1 MLNRALNRA
10 IFPFIN
16 PAVARLYEMSG
27 IETLDP
33 PLNRKPKRI
42 CMMAVL
48 VPEIVKQLKA
58 KVLIVEDELVVAE
71 NIARNLS
78 KQGYIAIDIV
88 DTGEEAIAI
97 ARSSRPDIILM
108 DIMLQGEIDGIDA
121 AAIIRQELKLPVV
134 YMTAYTD
141 DATLERAKQT
151 EPYGYLVKPFKPYDL
166 KTTIEIALQKH
177 RSDSAMQADYQ
188 AQLEQAETK
197 LNQLTHRDLL
207 TQLPTWSVL
216 QTAFE
221 QHVENLRSSAFAE
234 PPTASLIPVFCLGLD
249 RFHRISNHWGY
260 KVSDSLL
267 QAITERITACIGE
280 SGIVARTDMNEF
292 ALIVNPVEYKGQAE
306 NIAQNLLKV
315 IATPFLVND
324 QEIFITASIG
334 IALYPRDADGADTL
348 LRRSRRI
355 MHHTQQQGGNSYR
368 FFSRLLRSDSIDRLA
383 LESDLHHALERQ
395 ELTLHYQPKV
405 NLRTGKVTGAEALLR
420 WRHPKQGMVS
430 PAVFIPIAEESGLIE
445 PIGEW
450 VIQTACQQMRDW
462 QLAKLPPTKIAVNL
476 SNCQF
481 SQPQFHQRIRQILSQ
496 TQINPIWLELELTES
511 TLIQD
516 VDLAMHRLQMLKALG
531 LQIAIDDF
539 GTGYSSL
546 SNLYRFPFDI
556 LKLDRSF
563 VQDIHANPKNA
574 AIATAIITMAHQL
587 NLKVVAEGVETV
599 NELAFL
605 FEKHCDEIQGF
616 LFSQPLPA
624 DEFAALIKSGKR
636 MQMLPNQSGQ

>member
-1 MLNRALNRA
+1 MMMTNLPSDPL
-10 IFPFIN
+10 
-16 PAVARLYEMSG
+16 
-27 IETLDP
+27 ETSKLT
-33 PLNRKPKRI
+33 KS
-42 CMMAVL
+42 
-48 VPEIVKQLKA
+48 

-78 KQGYIAIDIV
+78 KQGYTAVDIV
-88 DTGEEAIAI
+88 DTGEDAILQA
-97 ARSSRPDIILM
+97 SQLCPDIILM

-121 AAIIRQELKLPVV
+121 AAVIRQTLNLPVI
-134 YMTAYTD
+134 YMTAYAD
-141 DATLERAKQT
+141 DTTLNRAKQT

-166 KTTIEIALQKH
+166 RTTIEIALQKH
-177 RSDSAMQADYQ
+177 RTDRAMQAQYL

-207 TQLPTWSVL
+207 TQLPTWNVL
-216 QTAFE
+216 QAAFE
-221 QHVENLRSSAFAE
+221 QRVETLRSTAFAE
-234 PPTASLIPVFCLGLD
+234 PNEPALIPVFCLGLD

-260 KVSDSLL
+260 QVSDDLL
-267 QAITERITACIGE
+267 QAITHRITAYIGDR
-280 SGIVARTDMNEF
+280 GLVARTDISEF
-292 ALIVNPVEYKGQAE
+292 ALIAETIGYKGQAE
-306 NIAQNLLKV
+306 SMAQDLLEV
-315 IATPFLVND
+315 IAKPFLVND

-334 IALYPRDADGADTL
+334 IALYPRDADGADAL

-355 MHHTQQQGGNSYR
+355 MHHTQQRGGNRYR
-368 FFSRLLRSDSIDRLA
+368 CFSRLLRSDTIDRLA

-395 ELTLHYQPKV
+395 ELMLHYQPKV

-420 WRHPKQGMVS
+420 WQHPKQGMVS

-450 VIQTACQQMRDW
+450 VLQTACQQLCDW
-462 QLAKLPPTKIAVNL
+462 QAAGLPPIKLAINL
-476 SNCQF
+476 SSCQF

-496 TQINPIWLELELTES
+496 TQVNPSWLELELTES
-511 TLIQD
+511 VLIQD
-516 VDLAMHRLQMLKALG
+516 VDVAMHRLQMLKTLG

-605 FEKHCDEIQGF
+605 YEKQCDEIQGF
-616 LFSQPLPA
+616 LFSKALPPQELA
-624 DEFAALIKSGKR
+624 DLIKSGKR
-636 MQMLPNQSGQ
+636 MQVLPERQ

>member
-1 MLNRALNRA
+1 M
-10 IFPFIN
+10 PS
-16 PAVARLYEMSG
+16 M
-27 IETLDP
+27 
-33 PLNRKPKRI
+33 PLSPKRSKTRT
-42 CMMAVL
+42 MTSPVS
-48 VPEIVKQLKA
+48 EISQLPKA

-78 KQGYIAIDIV
+78 KQGYTAIDIV
-88 DTGEEAIAI
+88 DTGEDAISL
-97 ARSSRPDIILM
+97 ARSTCPDIVLM

-121 AAIIRQELKLPVV
+121 AATIRRELNLPVI
-134 YMTAYTD
+134 YMTAYAD
-141 DATLERAKQT
+141 DKTLERAKQT

-166 KTTIEIALQKH
+166 RTTIEIALQKH
-177 RSDSAMQADYQ
+177 RSDNAMQARYL

-207 TQLPTWSVL
+207 TQLPTWNVL
-216 QTAFE
+216 ETAFE
-221 QHVENLRSSAFAE
+221 QQVAAIRSAAVFME
-234 PPTASLIPVFCLGLD
+234 PNHQRLIPVFCLGLD

-260 KVSDSLL
+260 KVSDYLL
-267 QAITERITACIGE
+267 QAITDRISACVTDRGM
-280 SGIVARTDMNEF
+280 VARTDMSEF
-292 ALIVNPVEYKGQAE
+292 ALITEPVDYKGQAE
-306 NIAQNLLKV
+306 SLAQDLLKA
-315 IATPFLVND
+315 IAEPFLINE

-334 IALYPRDADGADTL
+334 IALYPRDAEPADAL

-368 FFSRLLRSDSIDRLA
+368 FFNRLLRSDSIDRLA

-395 ELTLHYQPKV
+395 ELKLHYQPKV

-420 WRHPKQGMVS
+420 WQHPRQGMIS

-445 PIGEW
+445 SIGEW
-450 VIQTACQQMRDW
+450 VFLKACEQIRDW
-462 QLAKLPPTKIAVNL
+462 QAAGIPSIKVAVNL
-476 SNCQF
+476 SSCQF
-481 SQPQFHQRIRQILSQ
+481 RQPQFHQQLRRIL
-496 TQINPIWLELELTES
+496 TETDINPMWLELELTES

-516 VDLAMHRLQMLKALG
+516 VDVAMHRLQMLKTLG

-605 FEKHCDEIQGF
+605 FEKQCDEIQGF
-616 LFSQPLPA
+616 LFSRALPA
-624 DEFAALIKSGKR
+624 DELAALLKSGKR
-636 MQMLPNQSGQ
+636 MSALPERPERS